1 MTMWSLPPPLQNSS
15 GISLTPVDEA
25 GPTSLQE
32 GQRNQVRGTGSE
44 EPGQRNHSKTSLF
57 ASKQLL
63 ICYDRLI
70 LYSGHVIVM

>member
-15 GISLTPVDEA
+15 GISLTPADEA

-32 GQRNQVRGTGSE
+32 GQRNRVRGTTVRQAG
-44 EPGQRNHSKTSLF
+44 LF
-57 ASKQLL
+57 TSKQLL
-63 ICYDRLI
+63 ICYDRLM